1 MPGGFTGPFL
11 CFPSTMRLLG
21 VLPAFHTADW
31 QFDISNTP
39 VGKEELS
46 IRVTSLFPLPLDLA
60 QVLEF

>member
-1 MPGGFTGPFL
+1 
-11 CFPSTMRLLG
+11 MRLLG